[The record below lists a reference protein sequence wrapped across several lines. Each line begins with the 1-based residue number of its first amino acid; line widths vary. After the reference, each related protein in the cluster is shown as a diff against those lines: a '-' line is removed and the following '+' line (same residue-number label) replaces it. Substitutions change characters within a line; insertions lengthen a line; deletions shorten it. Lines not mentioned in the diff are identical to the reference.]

1 MALPG
6 EIRSC
11 ISEDLDREEEE
22 RERAYGRSRSLIKAC
37 RDMISRMVQGE
48 MGDPQDLLDSYD
60 DLLSAPINRMGF
72 VEDSLTELSE
82 AILLHRSIMMDD
94 LPKPEET
101 GLTPRAYALG
111 ACDAVGELRRI
122 ALNRLIKGDIEGA
135 VLMYDRMKALFS
147 LVDGLTYPSG
157 MIQLKRKQDS
167 ARSSIDRTQG
177 ELTIVLAGR
186 RTTDIGDE
194 RNG

>member
-1 MALPG
+1 MTLPG
-6 EIRSC
+6 QIRSY

-48 MGDPQDLLDSYD
+48 MGDPQVLLDSYD
-60 DLLSAPINRMGF
+60 DLLTDPTNRMGF

-82 AILLHRSIMMDD
+82 AILLHRSIIMDG
-94 LPKPEET
+94 LPKPDEI
-101 GLTPRAYALG
+101 GLTARAYALG

-135 VLMYDRMKALFS
+135 VFMYDRMKDLFS

-167 ARSSIDRTQG
+167 ARSAIDRTQG

-186 RTTDIGDE
+186 RATDIGDE
-194 RNG
+194 RDG